1 MPIKSISE
9 LAIGGRRLFVRV
21 DFNVPLT
28 PAGGVA
34 DDTRI
39 RESLPTIKYAI
50 EKGARLV
57 LASHLGRPKGKPDPK
72 YSLMPV
78 AARLAEML
86 GIDVA
91 LTDEPVG
98 DGARK
103 VVADLRD
110 GAVALL
116 ENLRFTPAEEANDE
130 TFARGLASY
139 ADVYVNDAFGTAH
152 RAEATT
158 HGIAKYAPVACAG
171 PLLAA
176 ELDALGKAL
185 GEPKRPLVAIVAG
198 SKVSTKLTIL
208 KSLAEKVDQLIVGG
222 GIANTFMLASGL
234 KIGKSLAEKDL
245 IDEARTIISEARAR
259 GASVPIPSDVVTAKE
274 FAATAKAET
283 KAVDQVQDDDL
294 ILDIGPDT
302 AKALAAQLEKAG
314 TIVWNGPVGVFEF
327 DQFGNGT
334 KTLADAIANSS
345 AFSIA
350 GGGDTLA
357 AIQKYGIHDKISYI
371 STGGGA
377 FLEFLEGKTL
387 PAVEVLE
394 SRA

>member
-1 MPIKSISE
+1 MRILKMSE
-9 LAIGGRRLFVRV
+9 VDLRGKRVFMRV
-21 DFNVPLT
+21 DFNVPT
-28 PAGGVA
+28 QAEKVS

-39 RESLPTIKYAI
+39 RASLPGIREAL
-50 EKGARLV
+50 GRSARLM
-57 LASHLGRPKGKPDPK
+57 LASHLGRPTEGKFDEK
-72 YSLMPV
+72 ESLAPV
-78 AARLAEML
+78 ARHLSGLL
-86 GIDVA
+86 GQEVPLRRDWLNGV
-91 LTDEPVG
+91 TVEPG
-98 DGARK
+98 K
-103 VVADLRD
+103 
-110 GAVALL
+110 AVLL
-116 ENLRFTPAEEANDE
+116 ENCRFNNGEKENDD
-130 TFARGLASY
+130 TLSRKMAALC
-139 ADVYVNDAFGTAH
+139 DVYVNDAFGAAH

-171 PLLAA
+171 PLLAG

-222 GIANTFMLASGL
+222 GIANTFMLASVL

-245 IDEARTIISEARAR
+245 VDEAKAIISEARAR

-377 FLEFLEGKTL
+377 FLEFLEGKKL